1 MSPGRRGGAT
11 LSTTILLSL
20 IAIVHV
26 LRILWRVEVTA
37 DGTRIPMWVSWVA
50 VLVTGILSLALWRE
64 GRHGESG

>member
-11 LSTTILLSL
+11 LSTTILLIL

-50 VLVTGILSLALWRE
+50 VLVTGILSFALWRE
-64 GRHGESG
+64 GRHGKSG